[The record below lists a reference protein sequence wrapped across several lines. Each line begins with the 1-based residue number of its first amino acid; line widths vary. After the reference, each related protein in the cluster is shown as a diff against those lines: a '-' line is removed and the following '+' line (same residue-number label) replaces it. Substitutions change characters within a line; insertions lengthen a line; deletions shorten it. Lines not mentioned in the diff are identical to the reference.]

1 MNLEDKKI
9 EEAIEKFGTP
19 LYIFDIDIL
28 FDTVKKFRTGL
39 GNDVG
44 LCYAMKANPF
54 VTDKIFDVVDKIE
67 VCSMG
72 EFRICKELNIPPE
85 KVLISGVLKK
95 EDDIL
100 EILQYYGVE
109 CCYTVESLY
118 QFDIFDRWSR
128 KNQKKLRIYPR
139 LTSGNQFGLDK
150 ELIDEIIKFSLVNPY
165 LEVVGIH
172 YFSGTQKKNVGKI
185 KKELEFLDEI
195 LLEFEENLN
204 YKLSELEYGPGF
216 AVSYF
221 ENQNDTT
228 EEDIYEL
235 RKVINDMKWNGKVT
249 FEMGRAFAAD
259 CGYYLTTVKDVKCN
273 GGINFC
279 IVDGGLHQMNYDGQ
293 IRGMYKPVTSL
304 FPKRDDGNIKGWNVC
319 GSLCTAN
326 DVLVQNALFDGLKI
340 GDVIVFCKAGAY
352 SVTEGM
358 ALFLS
363 HSLPEIITYSMK
375 DDFNILR
382 NRMKTFKLNMKNNN

>member
-9 EEAIEKFGTP
+9 EEAIVKFGTP
-19 LYIFDIDIL
+19 LYVFDIDIL
-28 FDTVKKFRTGL
+28 HDTAKKFRDGL

-54 VTDKIFDVVDKIE
+54 VTDKICDVVDRIE

-72 EFRICKELNIPPE
+72 EYRICKELNIPPE

-100 EILQYYGVE
+100 EILQYYGEE
-109 CCYTVESLY
+109 CGYTVESLY
-118 QFDIFDRWSR
+118 QFDVFDRWSR
-128 KNQKKLRIYPR
+128 KNNKKLRIYPR

-150 ELIDEIIKFSLVNPY
+150 EIIKQIIYNSSVNPY
-165 LEVVGIH
+165 LEIVGIH
-172 YFSGTQKKNVGKI
+172 YFSGTQKKNAGKI
-185 KKELEFLDEI
+185 KKELEFLDEV
-195 LLEFEENLN
+195 LLEFEEVYG

-228 EEDIYEL
+228 DSDILEL
-235 RKVINDMKWNGKVT
+235 REAINDMKWNGKVT

-259 CGYYLTTVKDVKCN
+259 CGYYLTTVKDIKNN
-273 GGINFC
+273 GGRNYC

-304 FPKRDDGNIKGWNVC
+304 FPKRDNGNIKEWNVC

-326 DVLVQNALFDGLKI
+326 DVLIQNVPFDGLGI
-340 GDVIVFCKAGAY
+340 GDVIAFSKAGAY

-363 HSLPEIITYSMK
+363 HSLPEAITYSQN
-375 DDFNILR
+375 DDFKVMR
-382 NRMKTFKLNMKNNN
+382 KRMKTFKLNMKNEN